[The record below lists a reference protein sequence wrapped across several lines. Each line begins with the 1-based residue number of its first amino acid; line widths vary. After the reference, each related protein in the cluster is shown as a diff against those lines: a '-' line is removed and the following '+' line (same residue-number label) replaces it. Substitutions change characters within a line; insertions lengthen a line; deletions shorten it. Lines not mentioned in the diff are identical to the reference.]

1 MRNLLIPLMTLL
13 AVACSDGSEAQVRK
27 SAPAG
32 ARLDTATFAG
42 GCFWC
47 VEEAFDKVEGVVST
61 TSGYTGGHTQN
72 PSYEEV
78 VTGRTGHA
86 EVVRVVYEPKKISYQ
101 QLLNV
106 FWRNIDPLT
115 ANRQFCDRGSQV
127 RSAIFYENA
136 EQRRL
141 AEASKRALERSGRF
155 KQPIV
160 TEINPGAPFYEAEEY
175 HQDYYRKNPLRYK
188 FYKTSCGRARR
199 LEELWGKG

>member
-1 MRNLLIPLMTLL
+1 MRNLLIPLVTLL
-13 AVACSDGSEAQVRK
+13 AVACSDGSEAQVRN

-32 ARLDTATFAG
+32 TARDTAVFAG

-155 KQPIV
+155 EQPIV
-160 TEINPGAPFYEAEEY
+160 TEINPGAPFYQAEEY

-188 FYKTSCGRARR
+188 FYKTSCGRVRR